1 MSALQNRPL
10 GTYTP
15 ENSPYQARPQE
26 LDTAVLVLREGGVVA
41 FPTDTLYGLGADVF
55 NASALQRVFD
65 IKGRP
70 AELALP
76 VLVAAWPQVE
86 VVAVGLTEAARRL
99 AAAFWPGSLTL
110 VLPKSPSLSL
120 LVTGGRDTVAVRMPD
135 HPAPL
140 TLAAQLGRPITGTS
154 ANRSGEADL
163 KTLAAVQATLG
174 GSVDCIVDVG
184 PPPQGTPST
193 VVDLTGDV
201 PALIRE
207 GAIPFSEVLRVWNE

>member
-15 ENSPYQARPQE
+15 ENSPYQGRPQE

-76 VLVAAWPQVE
+76 VLVADWPQVE

-174 GSVDCIVDVG
+174 GSVDCIVDFG

-207 GAIPFSEVLRVWNE
+207 GAIPFAEVLRVWNE

>member
-15 ENSPYQARPQE
+15 ENSPYQGRLQE

-55 NASALQRVFD
+55 NESALQRVFD

-76 VLVAAWPQVE
+76 VLVADWPQVE

-99 AAAFWPGSLTL
+99 ASAFWPGSLTL

-163 KTLAAVQATLG
+163 KTLAAVRATLG
-174 GSVDCIVDVG
+174 ASVDCIVDVG

-207 GAIPFSEVLRVWNE
+207 GAIPFSEVLKVWNE